1 MGNIFCHSA
10 GRFSMA
16 GGINKVILVG
26 HLGRDPEVR
35 YTQDGR
41 PICNFTMATTE
52 QWKDK
57 NSGEKRE
64 KTEWHRVVVFGKLA
78 EICGEYLSK
87 GRQVYVEGRLQT
99 RKWQG
104 QDGQDRYTTEVVIDQ
119 RGTMQMLG
127 SRDSAGGGG
136 GGGYRQGA
144 PSGGGGGYGQG
155 ATTPSGGGGGDYG
168 QPSYPDNEDDIP
180 F

>member
-1 MGNIFCHSA
+1 
-10 GRFSMA
+10 MA

-26 HLGRDPEVR
+26 NLGQDPEIR
-35 YTQDGR
+35 YTADGR
-41 PICNFTMATTE
+41 PIANFSIATSE
-52 QWKDK
+52 SWKDK

-87 GRQVYVEGRLQT
+87 GRQVYIEGKLQT

-104 QDGQDRYTTEVVIDQ
+104 QDGQDRYTTEIVIDSFN
-119 RGTMQMLG
+119 GTMQMLG
-127 SRDSAGGGG
+127 TREGGGGGPRPAAGGGG
-136 GGGYRQGA
+136 GGSFQQDQGY
-144 PSGGGGGYGQG
+144 PK
-155 ATTPSGGGGGDYG
+155 
-168 QPSYPDNEDDIP
+168 QPYQNDKEDDIP

>member
-1 MGNIFCHSA
+1 MAA
-10 GRFSMA
+10 GV
-16 GGINKVILVG
+16 NKVILVG

-52 QWKDK
+52 QWRDK
-57 NSGEKRE
+57 NSGERRD

-87 GRQVYVEGRLQT
+87 GRQVYIEGKLQT

-104 QDGQDRYTTEVVIDQ
+104 QDGQDRYTTEVVVDIN
-119 RGTMQMLG
+119 GNMQMLG
-127 SRDSAGGGG
+127 SRDSGGG
-136 GGGYRQGA
+136 GGGYRQGP
-144 PSGGGGGYGQG
+144 PSGGGGGYSQGGQG
-155 ATTPSGGGGGDYG
+155 GKGPSGGGQGGDYG